1 MSPPSISAPP
11 TRGLRA
17 DSASSDDS
25 GFGDDSLSPDEY
37 IQRRLQQMGSLMDNS
52 HANGMIDEL
61 NEMPSISMN
70 PIDAASPLL
79 VPRVPPLSGGE
90 NASDDVKPKSTMS
103 VLEKLQALS
112 LQDPFPMTHLVENGA
127 SLPTPDTNRFFGE
140 DGEYMG
146 ESFDAVP
153 LPLGMMDDDN
163 DDEDDAYVI
172 TWEGGQLGL
181 IFKANP
187 AGQVVIR
194 RVNKKGTA
202 LGLHYARAGDVLVG
216 LNGIS
221 VQGVPFLEII
231 ERLKNPHFP
240 IKLEFEP
247 MKFAAVP
254 PSVLA
259 AAAASTMPYAYSAS
273 AMSKDLPSPTSSAGT
288 VEVTDQDSSYV
299 YVPRSG
305 EDSSRDAD
313 RQTFSA
319 TSTTSSAAH
328 YDVVW
333 DEGPLGC
340 GLKHRNGYPTVKSV
354 NPVGVSPS
362 VAQIGAGDVLIVI
375 NGYKT
380 KEIGFKSAIAMLQRA
395 PKPIYLRFRR
405 QPPIQSDGGAAG
417 VSSGNSTGMEPRIA
431 PADAALLAPPGS
443 LPPLQYTVVWC
454 DGPLGIQI
462 KSGLNGLVFVSRLTG
477 AGNPSM
483 TKQITPGDLFVRIG
497 GVDVASRGIAG
508 AFELLKSVQKPV
520 ALVFQKPSKDEASAP
535 LPSFRKL
542 REEAAATARA
552 REAGDRGDGQRGGF
566 PHQLQR
572 TQSAGYC
579 DDAMQPQ
586 FSDDFDDSR
595 ASWQTRTLPNPHS
608 SSVDA
613 TFRMRPPVIGKSHSY
628 DFDSMSDT
636 ASQRSNA
643 RTDYADY
650 LRASQYRTE
659 GVSSLAAD
667 DGALPRFSDIEAGRV
682 VTTEVTALPP
692 PPSYLDVFTQS
703 GRSRDPIPD
712 VGSMRHGAGSPP
724 SESISV
730 TSSGQCSPRNVSNS
744 MMPPL
749 PPPPPTP
756 VDDDF
761 GALPPPPQYSSFFSG
776 QEAPGPV
783 SRLQEL
789 RQQYIEAERRRNQ
802 GTQFTG
808 TMMSSYSD
816 LDDSGVMRQRHAAG
830 PHGGGA
836 ASSFVARA
844 PMNPLPLPELWVRW
858 SDGPLGITFK
868 RKNGQIVVSR
878 LTGAGSS
885 PGLEQLRTG
894 DWLVSFNNH
903 STRDLRLSETME
915 LLKRLPKPID
925 MCFVVQ

>member
-1 MSPPSISAPP
+1 MSSR

-17 DSASSDDS
+17 DSAGSNGS
-25 GFGDDSLSPDEY
+25 GFGDDSLPPDEY
-37 IQRRLQQMGSLMDNS
+37 IQRRLQQMSSLMT
-52 HANGMIDEL
+52 NGTIAERDEA
-61 NEMPSISMN
+61 SSAN

-79 VPRVPPLSGGE
+79 APPDEHGGV
-90 NASDDVKPKSTMS
+90 ADDVKPKNTMS

-112 LQDPFPMTHLVENGA
+112 LQDPFPMTHLVENGL
-127 SLPTPDTNRFFGE
+127 SLPTPDVNRFFGE
-140 DGEYMG
+140 DDSGYMG
-146 ESFDAVP
+146 DSFDAMP
-153 LPLGMMDDDN
+153 LPLGMLDDDDD

-221 VQGVPFLEII
+221 VQGVPFLEIV
-231 ERLKNPHFP
+231 EQLKNPHFP

-254 PSVLA
+254 PGVLA
-259 AAAASTMPYAYSAS
+259 AAATIPYTYSAN
-273 AMSKDLPSPTSSAGT
+273 AMSKDMPSPTSSAGT

-305 EDSSRDAD
+305 EDSYRDGAD
-313 RQTFSA
+313 RQTLSV
-319 TSTTSSAAH
+319 TMSTPSAAH

-340 GLKHRNGYPTVKSV
+340 GLKHRSGYPTVKSV
-354 NPVGVSPS
+354 NPTGVSPS

-417 VSSGNSTGMEPRIA
+417 VSSGNSTGTEPRIA
-431 PADAALLAPPGS
+431 PADPALLVPPGS
-443 LPPLQYTVVWC
+443 LPPLQYTVVWR

-462 KSGLNGLVFVSRLTG
+462 KSGSNGLVFVSRLTG

-483 TKQITPGDLFVRIG
+483 TRQITPGDLFVRIG

-508 AFELLKSVQKPV
+508 AFELLKTVQKPV
-520 ALVFQKPSKDEASAP
+520 ALVFQRPSKDDASAP

-542 REEAAATARA
+542 REEAAMAAASTGN
-552 REAGDRGDGQRGGF
+552 AGERGDGGF
-566 PHQLQR
+566 RHRLQK
-572 TQSAGYC
+572 TQSAGRC
-579 DDAMQPQ
+579 EDAMQPQ
-586 FSDDFDDSR
+586 YSDDFDDSR

-613 TFRMRPPVIGKSHSY
+613 TFRMRPPVISKSHSC
-628 DFDSMSDT
+628 DFDSTSDT
-636 ASQRSNA
+636 GSQRSNA

-650 LRASQYRTE
+650 LRASQYPTE
-659 GVSSLAAD
+659 GVPPPAAD
-667 DGALPRFSDIEAGRV
+667 DSTLPRFSDIEAGRV

-712 VGSMRHGAGSPP
+712 MGAVRYGAGSPP

-730 TSSGQCSPRNVSNS
+730 TSSGQRSPRSISNP
-744 MMPPL
+744 MMS
-749 PPPPPTP
+749 PPPPPP
-756 VDDDF
+756 PMPMDDDF
-761 GALPPPPQYSSFFSG
+761 GMLPPPPQYSSFFSG
-776 QEAPGPV
+776 QDAPGPV

-802 GTQFTG
+802 GTQFAG
-808 TMMSSYSD
+808 TILSSYSD

-830 PHGGGA
+830 GPHSGA
-836 ASSFVARA
+836 ASSFIARA
-844 PMNPLPLPELWVRW
+844 PMNPPPLPELWVRW

-878 LTGAGSS
+878 LTGAGLS

-894 DWLVSFNNH
+894 DWLVSFNNY